1 MVSAPT
7 KIAERASPKWITDM
21 NRYPVFFEETFLNE
35 GYFQKLPKDKG
46 NWYKG
51 KLYGTI
57 CGITAR
63 DHFKEF
69 KIAYELYDMKCFE
82 SLKTYAM
89 NFYKKKGY
97 WKDGFNDIADSSL
110 AFKLFDLG
118 VNMGQMT
125 AIKLLQKT
133 LIKHYDIDIMPTGIL
148 TQETIQEANR
158 AFLSPSNGKYSINY
172 VEGES
177 VLYACYIHEANK
189 YYKSLKGFGR
199 FGRTWLRRL
208 FTTNNDAPNILNIDI
223 AARPPE
229 RIKLNC

>member
-1 MVSAPT
+1 MF
-7 KIAERASPKWITDM
+7 

-63 DHFKEF
+63 NHFKEF
-69 KIAYELYDMKCFE
+69 TTAKELYDLKAFE
-82 SLKTYAM
+82 SLKLYAM
-89 NFYKKKGY
+89 NFYRKKGY

-118 VNMGQMT
+118 VNMGEKT
-125 AIKLLQKT
+125 SIKLLQKT
-133 LIKHYDIDIMPTGIL
+133 LIKHYNIDIMPTGIL

-199 FGRTWLRRL
+199 FGRTWIRRL
-208 FTTNNDAPNILNIDI
+208 FTTNNDTPNILNIDI

-229 RIKLNC
+229 RIKNIA